1 MSLAD
6 IEQTLASMRLRF
18 TRHGHRIRS
27 QCPCHED
34 TEPSLIIEWRG
45 GEIRVKCFAGCPATK
60 IMEALRLRQTNYPL
74 YKPDFKSNS
83 WNVED
88 GLDIITEVCAE
99 AIKHKHPL
107 TTAELKRRGL
117 WSNEYGV
124 LDASILSR
132 ILMRVSADRLVASGL
147 AYWKYNRLTLP
158 RAFAD
163 NRIVIPYWRF
173 GKVVSVRSRRIDD
186 DGTPKYLSLKGYPS
200 RAFIARAVSGSTLII
215 VEGEFKAMV
224 LAQYLPE
231 DISIIAL
238 PGVNS
243 AWTDLKDLCTMYG
256 FGRRLV
262 MFDTERE
269 NKQVDRAARKLA
281 LMIRGDV
288 IRLELS
294 DGESRMAPDDFI
306 LRYGPDSLVRI
317 LN

>member
-1 MSLAD
+1 M
-6 IEQTLASMRLRF
+6 
-18 TRHGHRIRS
+18 
-27 QCPCHED
+27 
-34 TEPSLIIEWRG
+34 
-45 GEIRVKCFAGCPATK
+45 
-60 IMEALRLRQTNYPL
+60 
-74 YKPDFKSNS
+74 
-83 WNVED
+83 
-88 GLDIITEVCAE
+88 
-99 AIKHKHPL
+99 
-107 TTAELKRRGL
+107 
-117 WSNEYGV
+117 
-124 LDASILSR
+124 
-132 ILMRVSADRLVASGL
+132 
-147 AYWKYNRLTLP
+147 LP

-200 RAFIARAVSGSTLII
+200 RAFVARAVSGSTLIV

-238 PGVNS
+238 PGVNG
-243 AWTDLKDLCTMYG
+243 AWMDLKDLCAMYG

-306 LRYGPDSLVRI
+306 LKYGPNSLVRI